1 MIQGNL
7 FENIPASMPEE
18 IIENLVEASNFR
30 LERIVSRG
38 HTTLPEQWYDQAWD
52 EWVVVLTG
60 AATLVYEGVDENVVM
75 QPGDFVHIP
84 AHTRHRVEHTDAS
97 QATVWL
103 ALHYQT

>member
-1 MIQGNL
+1 MTQGNL

-18 IIENLVEASNFR
+18 IIESLVEASNFR

-38 HTTLPEQWYDQAWD
+38 HTTPAEQWYDQAWD

-84 AHTRHRVEHTDAS
+84 AHTRHRVEHTDTS

-103 ALHYQT
+103 AQHYQP